1 MISNRYARAIYAY
14 AAEKGSEEEICQEMK
29 LLADNFIAYPVLR
42 KVMNDPTVSS
52 NEKIKLLS
60 TAGGIHTSDTLK
72 HIARMVVENGRANQ
86 MESIALM
93 YDEVYKKAKG
103 IVSAKL
109 TTVEPANEKI
119 KKALIQVISNGTE
132 KNVEFQTYTD
142 TELIGGFVLEIEDQ
156 RLDASVKDQLRR
168 MRYEF

>member
-14 AAEKGSEEEICQEMK
+14 AAEKGSEDEIYREMK
-29 LLADNFIAYPVLR
+29 LLADNFTAYPVLR
-42 KVMNDPTVSS
+42 KIMNDPTVSS
-52 NEKIKLLS
+52 NEKINLLT
-60 TAGGIHTSDTLK
+60 TACGIQTNDTLK
-72 HIARMVVENGRANQ
+72 HIARMVVENKRANQ

-109 TTVEPANEKI
+109 TTVEPADEKI
-119 KKALIQVISNGTE
+119 KKALIQVISEGTE
-132 KNVEFQTYTD
+132 KKIEFQTDTD
-142 TELIGGFVLEIEDQ
+142 PELIGGFVLEIGDQ
-156 RLDASVKDQLRR
+156 RLNASVKDQLRR